1 MPNFSLQVSV
11 KVEYLEEQSNPDQ
24 KQYNFAYTITIKN
37 ESLLAVQV
45 IARQW
50 LITDAEEKVQEVRG
64 LGVVGQQPLLK
75 SGEQFQ
81 YTSWASLPTPVGSMK
96 GIFFCISEEAGLF
109 EVMIQEF
116 ALAMPRT
123 LH

>member
-96 GIFFCISEEAGLF
+96 GIFFCISEEADLF